1 MKNKFIKLFNILI
14 VLLLYTCIQCTDEDA
29 LSYISNIT
37 DINPSQRKL
46 LPAFSNFGNAPVNQI
61 RATSNSIFNPYINT
75 QPSHIEINNNK
86 QLSSFGYFSK
96 FLSSKN
102 SNYFKGNTRKKVNE
116 IPFTLLHSLRL
127 ILANKIIRYN
137 PILYPFQI
145 EFQNISS
152 CFCDLNLDE
161 IENQSSIDF
170 KIKEHFEDDN
180 NYDIKNQENINSS
193 NLYTSYISLLPPNCQ
208 WNNNTFNSTYEDFD
222 NLASNNNSYFD
233 SSNNN
238 SKIQY
243 TNLLGIEMNDN
254 FMNDSLKVLESD
266 LNNINKTNN
275 IENITDINNDIV
287 IPKNKTNDDLY
298 LNTNNDSL
306 DKSKEYKFHSKVLIE
321 SPDHFVQCIYRIP
334 LDLTPLS
341 KNYKYNNNMVLNDSL
356 ANINTSLVENDNDK
370 SNFLSSS
377 WLNYLS
383 PESPKWLEY
392 DFTSDKNI
400 EVFTDDNKYNKF
412 TIEGYWDL
420 IRSIPLQVLLSLN
433 TSDPLTYIM
442 CTNTSETL
450 HNFLI
455 DNNNNN
461 NTNSN
466 ENNNTND
473 NNNNGDNNNTNDN
486 INNTNDNINNI
497 NDNINNTNDNINN
510 TNENN
515 DNGDNNNTNDNINN
529 TNENNDNGDNNNTND
544 NINNTNDNI
553 NNTNDNINNT
563 NDNINNTN
571 ENNDNGDNNNTND
584 NINNTNENNDNGDN
598 NNNQDFLNNPNIF
611 SLMSIVPYNESY
623 CSRPTG
629 AQLKMFG
636 FCPSITSSKYDEEL
650 QSCIKITYADA
661 TSVCPQN
668 YHHSRLWGSR
678 NGGGGCHVKQ
688 RVDIPATKTCDFPYT
703 YNEAK
708 EICELKKYY
717 PGFPGCSN
725 GSTYYNITTCIVAYQ
740 ILKEYECPD
749 DYEALDDS
757 DFNQED
763 NPSGYNKRMETLQES
778 RENYLRTYAN
788 RSYSYNLSPMTR
800 IIDINEQGIQSR
812 YPSLKL
818 NNSKTHIT
826 CKKRIIE
833 ACEYDH
839 LGIPYCKNN
848 IFKIKYDYVFSYMFE
863 DRPIPQCIFDDI
875 VKVEYKCPKESI
887 PYEIYIAN
895 GNNPPI
901 VFTKELGNPYDTCI
915 ITEFIPIQPKCI
927 TSDQIPYILI
937 RPQLSPFEKTGIH
950 IVTNED
956 IENLNPDELQEV
968 YDIIDN
974 SLFDENI
981 DNNLINNLDKDENS
995 KNITVANNNNNP
1007 DLNNFTGNITE
1018 DHIFNKNCTKNNT
1031 MNKNKENDINLFNIS
1046 SNIKEPI
1053 NQINNTQFLYI
1064 IQQNTSSNKNYIDN
1078 NTINITK
1085 ENYKNPFNISNI
1097 KEPINQINNTQFL
1110 NIIQQNINSNQNYTS
1125 INLNNNKYIRISK
1138 DDIFH
1143 SNIESSVNISDNY
1156 TNSSILKSDNETF
1169 PRNSS
1174 LSNIKSECN
1183 QSNILISKL
1192 PMEINKNS
1200 TTLISNI
1207 NETNHENQSK
1217 VLSNTSML
1225 FDQELSPSYLFKLLN
1240 NIQNGNNFSNV
1251 QIEEKPRIH
1260 LSDAILGN
1268 TDYIIQIYC
1277 SEIITA
1283 KPYLSCPQNS
1293 NLIKSNLCRLHGYT
1307 DYILQCPDG
1316 YVLDEEALILMP
1328 VEYYRKAPP
1337 RCVSKQLVYTQY
1349 YCPPM
1354 FPDQIDRPFIL
1365 NKTNYTNDISKNVD
1379 NYQINNISY
1388 ILQDFEN
1395 QYNINQFINKYNNNP
1410 DYNLSNITYINL
1422 VSKSENINQT
1432 FNNINNNQISENSL
1446 LKNNTENIIGRTII
1460 PSYSQ
1465 KICHEVDIIE
1475 PIWKMPNLLIL
1486 LLKNIKNFEDQL
1498 NNKEI

>member
-14 VLLLYTCIQCTDEDA
+14 VLLYTCILCIDEDS
-29 LSYISNIT
+29 LSCISNIT
-37 DINPSQRKL
+37 DINPSKRKL
-46 LPAFSNFGNAPVNQI
+46 LPVVSNFGNPQVNQI
-61 RATSNSIFNPYINT
+61 RATSNNIPNPYINT
-75 QPSHIEINNNK
+75 ESSQIEINNNK
-86 QLSSFGYFSK
+86 QLSPFGHFDEFPYSR
-96 FLSSKN
+96 N
-102 SNYFKGNTRKKVNE
+102 SNYFRDDTRKKVNG

-152 CFCDLNLDE
+152 CLCDLKLDE
-161 IENQSSIDF
+161 IGNQAPIDF
-170 KIKEHFEDDN
+170 KIKGHPEDN
-180 NYDIKNQENINSS
+180 HHHHHQNINSS
-193 NLYTSYISLLPPNCQ
+193 NLYSSYISLLPPNCQ
-208 WNNNTFNSTYEDFD
+208 WNNIFNSTYGDLD
-222 NLASNNNSYFD
+222 NLASNDNSYFD
-233 SSNNN
+233 PRNNN
-238 SKIQY
+238 SKIKY
-243 TNLLGIEMNDN
+243 TNLLSIEVNDN
-254 FMNDSLKVLESD
+254 FVNDSLKVLESD

-275 IENITDINNDIV
+275 IENITDMNNDIV
-287 IPKNKTNDDLY
+287 IPKNETDDLY
-298 LNTNNDSL
+298 LNINNSNL

-321 SPDHFVQCIYRIP
+321 SPDHLVQCIYRIP
-334 LDLTPLS
+334 LDLTPFS
-341 KNYKYNNNMVLNDSL
+341 KNYKYYNNNMVLNDSL
-356 ANINTSLVENDNDK
+356 ANINTPLVENDNNK
-370 SNFLSSS
+370 FNFLSSS

-383 PESPKWLEY
+383 PESPKWFEY
-392 DFTSDKNI
+392 DFTRDKNM

-450 HNFLI
+450 HNFL
-455 DNNNNN
+455 
-461 NTNSN
+461 T
-466 ENNNTND
+466 
-473 NNNNGDNNNTNDN
+473 DN
-486 INNTNDNINNI
+486 INNTNSNN
-497 NDNINNTNDNINN
+497 
-510 TNENN
+510 
-515 DNGDNNNTNDNINN
+515 
-529 TNENNDNGDNNNTND
+529 
-544 NINNTNDNI
+544 
-553 NNTNDNINNT
+553 
-563 NDNINNTN
+563 
-571 ENNDNGDNNNTND
+571 
-584 NINNTNENNDNGDN
+584 N
-598 NNNQDFLNNPNIF
+598 NNNQDPLNNPNIF

-636 FCPSITSSKYDEEL
+636 FCPSITNSKYDEEL

-668 YHHSRLWGSR
+668 YRHSRLGGSR

-725 GSTYYNITTCIVAYQ
+725 GSTYYNLTTCILAYQ

-749 DYEALDDS
+749 GYEALDDS
-757 DFNQED
+757 DFNQEN
-763 NPSGYNKRMETLQES
+763 NPSEYNKRMGTLQEY
-778 RENYLRTYAN
+778 RENYLHKYTN
-788 RSYSYNLSPMTR
+788 RSYSYNLPPITR

-826 CKKRIIE
+826 CRKRIIE
-833 ACEYDH
+833 PCEYDD

-848 IFKIKYDYVFSYMFE
+848 IFKIKYDYIYSYMFE

-875 VKVEYKCPKESI
+875 IKVEYKCPEESI
-887 PYEIYIAN
+887 PYEIHIAN

-901 VFTKELGNPYDTCI
+901 IFTKELGNPYDTCI

-927 TSDQIPYILI
+927 TSDQTPYILI

-956 IENLNPDELQEV
+956 IENLNPNELQEV

-981 DNNLINNLDKDENS
+981 DNNSINNLDKNENS
-995 KNITVANNNNNP
+995 KSITVASNNNP
-1007 DLNNFTGNITE
+1007 DHNNFTGNITK

-1031 MNKNKENDINLFNIS
+1031 MNKNKKNDINLFNVS

-1064 IQQNTSSNKNYIDN
+1064 T
-1078 NTINITK
+1078 
-1085 ENYKNPFNISNI
+1085 
-1097 KEPINQINNTQFL
+1097 
-1110 NIIQQNINSNQNYTS
+1110 QQNINSNQNCTS
-1125 INLNNNKYIRISK
+1125 INLNHNKYIRVSK
-1138 DDIFH
+1138 NDTFN
-1143 SNIESSVNISDNY
+1143 SNIESSVNISDHY
-1156 TNSSILKSDNETF
+1156 TN
-1169 PRNSS
+1169 
-1174 LSNIKSECN
+1174 LSK
-1183 QSNILISKL
+1183 SNILISQL

-1207 NETNHENQSK
+1207 NETNNEHQYK

-1225 FDQELSPSYLFKLLN
+1225 LDQELSPSYLFKLLN
-1240 NIQNGNNFSNV
+1240 NIGNGDNFSNN
-1251 QIEEKPRIH
+1251 QIEEPRIR

-1277 SEIITA
+1277 SEVITA

-1307 DYILQCPDG
+1307 DYVLQCPDG
-1316 YVLDEEALILMP
+1316 YILDKEALMLMP
-1328 VEYYRKAPP
+1328 VEYYRKVPP
-1337 RCVSKQLVYTQY
+1337 RCIGKQLVYTQY

-1365 NKTNYTNDISKNVD
+1365 NKTNYTNKSRNVD

-1388 ILQDFEN
+1388 ILQDFED
-1395 QYNINQFINKYNNNP
+1395 QYINQSINKYNNNR
-1410 DYNLSNITYINL
+1410 
-1422 VSKSENINQT
+1422 
-1432 FNNINNNQISENSL
+1432 ISESSS
-1446 LKNNTENIIGRTII
+1446 LKNNTENIIGRTVI

-1486 LLKNIKNFEDQL
+1486 LLKNIKNFED
-1498 NNKEI
+1498 